1 MVRVHLCSDGAN
13 SSRWVLTDGSLV
25 IVTSHLTTEDKR
37 AVVKVKG
44 GVEFYFLP
52 QLTLEKKE
60 LRSETDKTSRSKSCS
75 DKAFEDVGQNLGLND
90 PMALM
95 ESSDDEEPLTTLQDK
110 DPRKAFIFPTV
121 LC

>member
-1 MVRVHLCSDGAN
+1 M
-13 SSRWVLTDGSLV
+13 
-25 IVTSHLTTEDKR
+25 
-37 AVVKVKG
+37 KG

-60 LRSETDKTSRSKSCS
+60 LRSETDKTSRSKPCS
-75 DKAFEDVGQNLGLND
+75 DKAFDDVGQNLGLND

-95 ESSDDEEPLTTLQDK
+95 ESSDDDLIKDT